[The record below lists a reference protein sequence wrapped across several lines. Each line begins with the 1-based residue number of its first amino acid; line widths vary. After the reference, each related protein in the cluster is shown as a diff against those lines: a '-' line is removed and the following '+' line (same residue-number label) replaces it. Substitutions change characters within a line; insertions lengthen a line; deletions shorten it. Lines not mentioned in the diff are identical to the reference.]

1 MARVLVVVPAGKNV
15 GITSV
20 ALGLIQACVVSE
32 RNVLFAKPLTQPGLK
47 QEEADY
53 TVDMIE
59 LVTGKK
65 PPEPISGHTVERR
78 LADGET
84 AELLE
89 EVVAHIA
96 PLHHQ
101 AEVIIVE
108 GFIQSGGF
116 HFYNEL
122 NRQLIETLDAG
133 CGIGRRC
140 QSGAYQM

>member
-1 MARVLVVVPAGKNV
+1 M
-15 GITSV
+15 
-20 ALGLIQACVVSE
+20 
-32 RNVLFAKPLTQPGLK
+32 TQPGLK

-65 PPEPISGHTVERR
+65 PPEPFSGHAVERR

-108 GFIQSGGF
+108 GSFKVVAFIF
-116 HFYNEL
+116 IMN
-122 NRQLIETLDAG
+122 
-133 CGIGRRC
+133 
-140 QSGAYQM
+140 